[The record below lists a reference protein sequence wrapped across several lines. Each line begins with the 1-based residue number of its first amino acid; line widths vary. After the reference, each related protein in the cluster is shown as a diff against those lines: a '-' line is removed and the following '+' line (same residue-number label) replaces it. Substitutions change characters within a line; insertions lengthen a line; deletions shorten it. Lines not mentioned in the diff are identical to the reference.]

1 MAPSLF
7 GILWRTTWTRL
18 ISLCIYI
25 STAIYQNAESTNR
38 DISSVWQ
45 QREMWIC
52 EGHNSRAVPESLYAN
67 TLSHGHG
74 QTSAT
79 VDIRQRETTTWEQIY
94 LCINICIVPVLIYC
108 ICIHGYLGGSL
119 FLYIYCTST
128 LHISTVY
135 LLYIYCISTV
145 YLSCI
150 YWWHR
155 GYPARLPLLTVP
167 RRHIM
172 W

>member
-7 GILWRTTWTRL
+7 GILWRTTWTML

-25 STAIYQNAESTNR
+25 STAIYPNAESTNG
-38 DISSVWQ
+38 DIQVKVSSVWQ
-45 QREMWIC
+45 RREMWSC
-52 EGHNSRAVPESLYAN
+52 EGHNSGAVAESLYSVCKHTFTWTWSN
-67 TLSHGHG
+67 QCNCGH
-74 QTSAT
+74 QTARNNHVGTNISMYQYLHCT
-79 VDIRQRETTTWEQIY
+79 SLDILHLYPWIFRGLVVSVY
-94 LCINICIVPVLIYC
+94 L
-108 ICIHGYLGGSL
+108 
-119 FLYIYCTST
+119 LYIYST
-128 LHISTVY
+128 
-135 LLYIYCISTV
+135 YIYCISTV

-167 RRHIM
+167 QRHIM